1 MIEQILMMTSRKIQL
16 TLKLI
21 SLFGLF
27 AFSVNTHAL
36 ALEALPENGQSSITS
51 EHIQVTGKQIQITVK
66 NQPLRDVLQYIQ
78 NHFGIHFSLD
88 SSLKQTKL
96 TATIKTNDWQKALN
110 SLLQNH
116 NRSAILNDAGELQH
130 VLVLGQE
137 RGMPPLQNA
146 YFIPAEKT
154 ATAKPAIEDP
164 GTADAPPGV
173 SVENRPYHTGPPQQS
188 EEIELGP
195 PMTNKQDNQPYFQGP
210 QLIEHSSG
218 TNADTPLTHR
228 TISPKSVLPD
238 Q

>member
-1 MIEQILMMTSRKIQL
+1 MITSRQIQL

-21 SLFGLF
+21 SLLGLL
-27 AFSVNTHAL
+27 AFSVRTHAVT
-36 ALEALPENGQSSITS
+36 LEALPENGQTSITS
-51 EHIQVTGKQIQITVK
+51 EHIQVTEKQIQITVK
-66 NQPLRDVLQYIQ
+66 NQPLREVLQYIQ
-78 NHFGIHFSLD
+78 NHYGIHFSLD
-88 SSLKQTKL
+88 SSIKEAKL

-116 NRSAILNDAGELQH
+116 NRSAILNDTGELQQ
-130 VLVLGQE
+130 VLVLGQQ

-154 ATAKPAIEDP
+154 ATTKPAIEDP

-173 SVENRPYHTGPPQQS
+173 SVENRLYHTGPPQQP

-195 PMTNKQDNQPYFQGP
+195 PMTNKHENQPYLQGS
-210 QLIEHSSG
+210 QVIEHFSA
-218 TNADTPLTHR
+218 TNAGTRQH
-228 TISPKSVLPD
+228 IA